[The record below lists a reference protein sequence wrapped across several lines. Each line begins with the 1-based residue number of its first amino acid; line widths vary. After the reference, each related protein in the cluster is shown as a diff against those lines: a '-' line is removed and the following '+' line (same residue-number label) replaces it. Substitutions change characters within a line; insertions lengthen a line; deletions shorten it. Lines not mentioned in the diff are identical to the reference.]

1 VHPQQ
6 TSATGVYLARH
17 GQTAYNAE
25 RRFQGQLPVPLD
37 DTGRSQA
44 KELAELVSS
53 YGFSALW
60 CSPLLRALQT
70 AEAIAQRIGLEA
82 KLDPRLVE
90 TDAGAWTDRTFK
102 DVQEQEPERF
112 AAFLAGDPD
121 FSFPEGES
129 FAAQGV
135 RVAQALAD
143 VEAGEL
149 PALVVCHGVV
159 IRVALFGRGD
169 QRRALGERVDNA
181 ALVAL
186 TPPRG

>member
-1 VHPQQ
+1 MQPQQ

-44 KELAELVSS
+44 QQLAELVSG
-53 YGFSALW
+53 YGFRALW
-60 CSPLLRALQT
+60 SSPLLRALQT
-70 AEAIAQRIGLEA
+70 AQVIAQRIGLEP
-82 KLDPRLVE
+82 KLDPRLAE

-112 AAFLAGDPD
+112 AAFLTGDPN
-121 FSFPEGES
+121 FAFPQGES
-129 FAAQGV
+129 FAAQGT

-159 IRVALFGRGD
+159 IRVALYGRGD
-169 QRRALGERVDNA
+169 EHRALGERVENA

-186 TPPRG
+186 DPPRV